1 MRELEHTTLQGP
13 DYRKLQEKFQP
24 SKLFPFNLDT
34 GAHMD
39 AIWAKLK
46 AITED
51 LDHWDPK
58 SQLSPQDFRSLCSSF
73 LLDLVKDSVPSSSP
87 DPIPSSPIASVEDNA
102 GQEAAPRAELERMK
116 VPALRKLAVELGI
129 IGQSQLRR
137 KKDLIEAIISAPSP
151 LVANVITPAFAPSL
165 PVANVITPASAPSP
179 PVAVSKLEEMKGPA
193 LRKLAVQLGIIGQS
207 QLRKKKDLINAILSL
222 EEFNPNPV
230 AVVNA
235 PSQVALNDRSRLGF
249 APTIITPYMHA
260 SVAHLW
266 EQRERLS
273 AIGKFIGV
281 PLTHKHISCSPGELS
296 NNKYNRMY
304 FQSSSRRLHGL
315 EKEIVCT
322 AWRAIINTVDIDRSK
337 HECPFCTFKC
347 VREMWMTRHII
358 KKHPQ

>member
-207 QLRKKKDLINAILSL
+207 QLRKKKDLINAILS
-222 EEFNPNPV
+222 
-230 AVVNA
+230 
-235 PSQVALNDRSRLGF
+235 
-249 APTIITPYMHA
+249 
-260 SVAHLW
+260 
-266 EQRERLS
+266 
-273 AIGKFIGV
+273 
-281 PLTHKHISCSPGELS
+281 
-296 NNKYNRMY
+296 
-304 FQSSSRRLHGL
+304 
-315 EKEIVCT
+315 
-322 AWRAIINTVDIDRSK
+322 
-337 HECPFCTFKC
+337 
-347 VREMWMTRHII
+347 
-358 KKHPQ
+358 